1 MSRAGAVAA
10 ELLADR
16 GEAAAAPEFFRCR
29 EFLDAEGV
37 THTLRIGHPEGELL
51 APLIVRE
58 IPGEPLA
65 DAASPYGYPG
75 FGTSSAIGLDPAEL
89 DLSATGLVSIFIR
102 HRLAPA
108 ASQRD
113 DRAQH
118 RADRRPRAAPEEPDE
133 RPPADPAQPEGGL

>member
-75 FGTSSAIGLDPAEL
+75 FGTAAAIGLDPAEL

-102 HRLAPA
+102 HRLGARRLSAGRPSA
-108 ASQRD
+108 TSCRSPTPSCPR
-113 DRAQH
+113 RA
-118 RADRRPRAAPEEPDE
+118 
-133 RPPADPAQPEGGL
+133 G